1 MPVPNQTPYI
11 VYNAN
16 GLTTVFPFEFYII
29 SASDIQVSI
38 NGTVVTSG
46 YSVSGVGNVSGGDL
60 TFMTPPANGSVV
72 MLERVVPTYR
82 LTDYQDNGDLL
93 ADTVNKDFDRLWM
106 AIQRYSIHLGL
117 ALRRPLFGGPY
128 NAEGYRISNGADP
141 VDKQDFATRNYVDSV
156 ALSRVLRVPESY
168 VATVPPVSARANH
181 LLAFNAEG
189 NPIAV
194 LPESGSATDVLI
206 DLASTEDGKG
216 DALIALKQPFTGAL
230 SRTVHDKMADSVS
243 AKDFATGDGVTD
255 DYAKLMEC
263 YQWAAAHGKS
273 MFIPAGIYK
282 FSQKLVF
289 DTPGVFIYGAGM
301 NSTSLRFT
309 GTGTAIEFNDS
320 KPNNGVFSFSGGI
333 SDLEVVGN
341 SDTTN
346 IIYNKNVNHWYLSRV
361 NTREAS
367 TINGVGLRIEGPT
380 GCHIQHFVCSTNAQL
395 MTNRPQN
402 GIYIDAI
409 ASTGGRTACTT
420 LLHPIIEG
428 MTGDGVHLRGCDQ
441 LAWIGGTSENNGG
454 NGVTFSDGGQPR
466 INTLIGVGFESNLGF
481 ADIYDAGQMNR
492 FINCTSLDKT
502 YFGVTSLFGEISGGY
517 HQNIIVEGEFTSV
530 HDLKYSFFGGGGLFQ
545 PKENTKY
552 WNLFNSQT
560 SSIVNLPKA
569 GHQISLGASPF
580 LFTNSYGFPIDVMMD
595 ADSSSVVTAVYFC
608 EGTTPNVKVDASGS
622 IRLDPGN
629 SLRITYSGTPTF
641 YWMPR

>member
-1 MPVPNQTPYI
+1 MSVPNQTPYI
-11 VYNAN
+11 VYTAN

-29 SASDIQVSI
+29 SASDLQVSI
-38 NGTVVTSG
+38 NGSVVTSG

-60 TFMTPPANGSVV
+60 TFLTPPANGTVV

-106 AIQRYSIHLGL
+106 AIQRYSIHVGL

-168 VATVPPVSARANH
+168 VATVPPVVARANH
-181 LLAFNAEG
+181 LLAFNTEG

-194 LPESGSATDVLI
+194 LPESGSAADVLI

-216 DALIALKQPFTGAL
+216 DALIAVKAPFIGAIA
-230 SRTVHDKMADSVS
+230 RTQHQKNADVVS
-243 AKDFATGDGVTD
+243 LKDFATGDGVSD
-255 DYAKLMEC
+255 EYIAIMAA
-263 YQWAAAHGKS
+263 YNWAASHGKS
-273 MFIPAGIYK
+273 LFIPAGVYK

-289 DTPGVFIYGAGM
+289 STPGVFVFGAGM
-301 NSTSLRFT
+301 NSTSLQFT
-309 GTGTAIEFNDS
+309 GAGIAVEFNDS
-320 KPNNGVFSFSGGI
+320 NPNNGAFAFSGGI
-333 SDLEVVGN
+333 SDLEIVGN
-341 SDTTN
+341 ANTTY
-346 IIYNKNVNHWYLSRV
+346 ILYNRNVNHWHCCRV
-361 NTREAS
+361 NVREAS
-367 TINGVGLRIEGPT
+367 PTTGIGLRIEGPT

-395 MTNRPQN
+395 MTNRPYI
-402 GIYIDAI
+402 GIWMDAI
-409 ASTGGRTACTT
+409 STTGGRTACTT

-428 MTGDGVHLRGCDQ
+428 MMGDGVVLRGCDQ
-441 LAWIGGTSENNGG
+441 LTWIGGTSENNDG
-454 NGVTFSDGGQPR
+454 NGVTFSDNGQPR
-466 INTLIGVGFESNLGF
+466 INTLIGVGFESNRGF
-481 ADIYDAGQMNR
+481 ADIFDAGQMNR

-502 YFGVTSLFGEISGGY
+502 YFGSTSLYGEISGGY
-517 HQNIIVEGEFTSV
+517 HQDIFTEGEFTTI
-530 HDLKYSFFGGGGLFQ
+530 HDLKFSFFGSGGTISSR
-545 PKENTKY
+545 ENSRVY
-552 WNLFNSQT
+552 NVFNAQT
-560 SSIVNLPKA
+560 SSVASFPKA
-569 GHQISLGASPF
+569 GHQLTLGTSPF
-580 LFTNSYGFPIDVMMD
+580 LFTNTYGFPIDVMMD
-595 ADSSSVVTAVYFC
+595 KDSSATVTAVYFC
-608 EGTTPNVKVDASGS
+608 EGTTPNVKVDASGG

>member
-194 LPESGSATDVLI
+194 LPESGSAADVLI

-263 YQWAAAHGKS
+263 YQWAAANGKS

-341 SDTTN
+341 SNTTN

-395 MTNRPQN
+395 MTNRPFT
-402 GIYIDAI
+402 GIWMDAI

-441 LAWIGGTSENNGG
+441 LTWIGGTSENNGG
-454 NGVTFSDGGQPR
+454 NGVTFSDAGQPR
-466 INTLIGVGFESNLGF
+466 INTLIGVGFEANLGF
-481 ADIYDAGQMNR
+481 ADVFDAGQMNR
-492 FINCTSLDKT
+492 FINCTSTKQF
-502 YFGVTSLFGEISGGY
+502 YFGATSLYSEVSGGY
-517 HQNIIVEGEFTSV
+517 HQKILTEGDFTTI
-530 HDLKYSFFGGGGLFQ
+530 HDLKYSFFASAGTVGIR
-545 PKENTKY
+545 ENTKIH
-552 WNLFNSQT
+552 NVFNSQT
-560 SSIVNLPKA
+560 NTVTPFNKG
-569 GHQISLGASPF
+569 GHLLALGTSPF
-580 LFTNSYGFPIDVMMD
+580 LFTNTYGFPIDVMMD

-608 EGTTPNVKVDASGS
+608 EGTTPNVKVDASGG

-629 SLRITYSGTPTF
+629 SLRITYSGSPTF

>member
-194 LPESGSATDVLI
+194 LPESGSAADVLI

-216 DALIALKQPFTGAL
+216 DALIAVKAPFIGAIA
-230 SRTVHDKMADSVS
+230 RTQHQKNADVVS
-243 AKDFATGDGVTD
+243 LKDFAVGDGVSD
-255 DYAKLMEC
+255 EYAAIMAA
-263 YQWAAAHGKS
+263 YNWAASHGKS
-273 MFIPAGIYK
+273 LFIPAGVYK
-282 FSQKLVF
+282 FTQKLTF
-289 DTPGVFIYGAGM
+289 DKPEVSIFGAGM
-301 NSTSLRFT
+301 KSTSLQFT
-309 GTGTAIEFNDS
+309 GSGIAVEFNDTN
-320 KPNNGVFSFSGGI
+320 PNHNEFAIFGVI
-333 SDLEVVGN
+333 ADLEIVGN
-341 SDTTN
+341 PDATWLL
-346 IIYNKNVNHWYLSRV
+346 YNNNVNHWCASRI
-361 NTREAS
+361 NLREAS
-367 TINGVGLRIEGPT
+367 SAIGAGLVIKGPT
-380 GCHIQHFVCSTNAQL
+380 GCHLDHIVCSSNAQP
-395 MTNRPQN
+395 MSSRPYY
-402 GIYIDAI
+402 GILFDADEE
-409 ASTGGRTACTT
+409 TGGRTSCTT
-420 LLHPIIEG
+420 LIHPIIEG
-428 MTGDGVHLRGCDQ
+428 MTGVGVTLRGCDQ
-441 LAWIGGTSENNGG
+441 LTWIGGTSENNDG
-454 NGVTFSDGGQPR
+454 NGVYLAENGQPR
-466 INTLIGVGFESNLGF
+466 INKFIGVGFEANRGF
-481 ADIYDAGQMNR
+481 ADIVDAGQMN
-492 FINCTSLDKT
+492 FFENCYTSKLA
-502 YFGVTSLFGEISGGY
+502 YFASSSLFSELKGGY
-517 HQNIIVEGEFTSV
+517 HQNIITEGDFTTI
-530 HDLKYSFFGGGGLFQ
+530 HDLKYSFFGAGGAFQ

-552 WNLFNSQT
+552 WNIFNVQAN
-560 SSIVNLPKA
+560 SIVNLPKP
-569 GHQISLGASPF
+569 GHLLTLGPSPF
-580 LFTNSYGFPIDVMMD
+580 LFTNNYGFPIDVMMHV
-595 ADSSSVVTAVYFC
+595 DSASVVSSVFFC
-608 EGTTPNVKVDASGS
+608 EGTDPNVKVDASGG
-622 IRLDPGN
+622 IRLEPGN